1 MTGHMSDVFQLAGYE
16 ILGKIGDGGMSTVWK
31 ARQLSLDRLV
41 AIKTLAPAY
50 LPDEEAWRRFRL
62 EAKAAARLSHP
73 GIVQVFDAGESSGLP
88 YIVMEYVDGRSLAD
102 ILAEHGRLPEQD
114 SLVVADAVA
123 QALGY
128 AWDKDCIIHCDVKP
142 DNILVAS
149 DGAVKVVD
157 LGLARFIGIHRR
169 SSDGDMIVG
178 TPNYTAPEQAEG
190 APDLDCRVDIYS
202 LGATLYHLVTGK
214 LPFAGSPGSSAMDRH
229 MHEFLP
235 DPLELDP
242 SLQPAT
248 AWLIEKMMVKD
259 RAYRPAYWSEVLLD
273 LAEVRAGRMPRPPLP
288 EPGQS
293 TVSRSAR
300 RVQAEPEKE
309 PESPA
314 LRIAQKKKFVLK
326 PSEKAGSAAPSP
338 MRAPAYSRPEPGMR
352 AALFQTLV
360 LSVVAVAVYAFFF
373 SGTAR
378 RIRLRPAAPPASPAE
393 RATPEAPRAPE
404 ENAAADVDWR
414 VESAPAAPAR
424 ASSAATWRDE
434 TFVRGARAFN
444 EAIALYK
451 DYQATRS
458 DPSVLKRVETLARE
472 AANAFEACRDRA
484 PAEVGIDGHIRTAYH
499 LLADVRQST
508 LVDNAR
514 PIADAVHQEEQALPA
529 PTSSLAPRE
538 RPTAPQ
544 SGGLTLSPVWNK
556 MPLGRRELWED
567 LRKLLSE
574 HGQPGVDLN
583 PAPQLQL
590 VGQIY
595 YLMPAAA
602 AAQALGATLGARR
615 PLETPG
621 FPDRSFGFYA
631 LRGDFGEGFD
641 QAALVVDAAD
651 RVAAVQL
658 SREKPMPLSLDVNAF
673 SLDWRAHNFVAGKIK
688 GRREWRI
695 AHAVRA
701 QNGVV
706 VVDTELAEPDP
717 FQVYGL
723 GRSKERVTLYLPQ
736 QVVNLILA
744 RLENA
749 N

>member
-1 MTGHMSDVFQLAGYE
+1 MIDVFQLAGYE

-31 ARQLSLDRLV
+31 ARQLSLDRVV

-50 LPDEEAWRRFRL
+50 LPDEEAWRRFRQ

-88 YIVMEYVDGRSLAD
+88 YIVMEYVDGRSLAYH
-102 ILAEHGRLPEQD
+102 LAESGRLSERNA
-114 SLVVADAVA
+114 LVVADAVA

-142 DNILVAS
+142 DNILLAS
-149 DGAVKVVD
+149 DGAVKIVD

-169 SSDGDMIVG
+169 AVDGDMIVG

-190 APDLDCRVDIYS
+190 ASDLDCRVDIYS
-202 LGATLYHLVTGK
+202 LGATLYHLVTGR

-229 MHEFLP
+229 VHEFLP
-235 DPLELDP
+235 DPLELEP

-259 RAYRPAYWSEVLLD
+259 RAYRPAYWSDVLLD
-273 LAEVRAGRMPRPPLP
+273 LAEVRAGRLPRPPLP

-293 TVSRSAR
+293 TVARCAR
-300 RVQAEPEKE
+300 RAHAEAPKE
-309 PESPA
+309 SAPPA
-314 LRIAQKKKFVLK
+314 YRLLPKKKVVLK
-326 PSEKAGSAAPSP
+326 PSGTAGSTSTSP
-338 MRAPAYSRPEPGMR
+338 LRTPAFSRPESGLR
-352 AALFQTLV
+352 AALFQTLG
-360 LSVVAVAVYAFFF
+360 LGVVAMAVYAFFF
-373 SGTAR
+373 GGTAQ
-378 RIRLRPAAPPASPAE
+378 RIRLRPHTPPAE
-393 RATPEAPRAPE
+393 RATPEAPRATE
-404 ENAAADVDWR
+404 EGAAADVEWR

-424 ASSAATWRDE
+424 ASSAATWNDE
-434 TFVRGARAFN
+434 IFVRGARAFN

-451 DYQATRS
+451 EYQATRS
-458 DPSVLKRVETLARE
+458 DPSVLSRVEALARE
-472 AANAFEACRDRA
+472 AANAFEACRARA
-484 PAEVGIDGHIRTAYH
+484 PAEIGIDGHIRTAYH

-514 PIADAVHQEEQALPA
+514 PIADAVHQEEQARPA
-529 PTSSLAPRE
+529 PASSLAPRA
-538 RPTAPQ
+538 RPSAPQ
-544 SGGLTLSPVWNK
+544 AAGLTLSPVWNK

-567 LRKLLSE
+567 LRKVLSE

-583 PAPQLQL
+583 PAPHLQL
-590 VGQIY
+590 VGQIF
-595 YLMPAAA
+595 YLMPAPA

-621 FPDRSFGFYA
+621 FPDRSFGVYT

-641 QAALVVDAAD
+641 QAALVVDASD
-651 RVAAVQL
+651 HVAAVQL
-658 SREKPMPLSLDVNAF
+658 SREKPLPLSLDVNAF
-673 SLDWRAHNFVAGKIK
+673 SLDWRVHNFVAGKVK

-695 AHAVRA
+695 AHAVRE
-701 QNGVV
+701 QNGVI